1 MKINKLIQQSTKP
14 LVMGILNVTPD
25 SFSDGG
31 QFNSISHALKQVEY
45 MLECGV
51 DIIDIGGESTRPGA
65 AYVEIEEEKQRVLP
79 IIKAVKTEFEVAVS
93 LDSYKPELM
102 QAAIALGVDLIND
115 VRALE
120 MPGALDVI
128 AQSDVE
134 VCLMHMQGNPA
145 SMQMNPQYDDV
156 MSEVYQYLQNRI
168 AACAEKDIHKQRII
182 LDPGFGFGKTRDHN
196 YQLLAEFEQFKSL
209 GCALLSGLSRKSM
222 LGAVTDKPPA
232 QRLAASISG
241 AVISALNGANII
253 RVHDVEQTVDAL
265 KVVDAMQKAK
275 GEKQ

>member
-1 MKINKLIQQSTKP
+1 MKINKLIQQSSKP

-31 QFNSISHALKQVEY
+31 QFNSVSHALKQVEH
-45 MLECGV
+45 MLACGV

-65 AYVEIEEEKQRVLP
+65 AYVEIDEEKQRVLP
-79 IIKAVKTEFEVAVS
+79 VIKAVKAEFDVAVS

-102 QAAIALGVDLIND
+102 QAGIELGVDLIND

-120 MPGALDVI
+120 MPSALEVI
-128 AQSDVE
+128 ANSQVE

-145 SMQMNPQYDDV
+145 SMQVSPTYQDV
-156 MSEVYQYLQNRI
+156 MNEVYQYLQARLT
-168 AACAEKDIHKQRII
+168 ACIEKGIDKKRII
-182 LDPGFGFGKTRDHN
+182 LDPGFGFGKTTNHN

-222 LGAVTDKPPA
+222 LGAVTDKPPED
-232 QRLAASISG
+232 RLSASLAG

-275 GEKQ
+275 GAKQ

>member
-31 QFNSISHALKQVEY
+31 QFNSISHALKQAEH
-45 MLECGV
+45 MLDHGV

-65 AYVEIEEEKQRVLP
+65 SYVEIEEEKQRVLP
-79 IIKAVKTEFEVAVS
+79 VIQAIKAEFDIAVS

-102 QAAIALGVDLIND
+102 QEAIALGVDLIND

-120 MPGALDVI
+120 MPGALDII
-128 AQSDVE
+128 AQSNVE
-134 VCLMHMQGNPA
+134 VCLMHMQGNPV
-145 SMQMNPQYDDV
+145 SMQANPTYDDV
-156 MSEVYQYLQNRI
+156 MGEVYQYLQKRL
-168 AACAEKDIHKQRII
+168 AACAEKGINKQRII
-182 LDPGFGFGKTRDHN
+182 LDPGFGFGKTTSHN
-196 YQLLAEFEQFKSL
+196 YQLLAELEQFKSL

-232 QRLAASISG
+232 QRLAASLAG
-241 AVISALNGANII
+241 AVISALNGADII
-253 RVHDVEQTVDAL
+253 RVHDVGQTVDAL